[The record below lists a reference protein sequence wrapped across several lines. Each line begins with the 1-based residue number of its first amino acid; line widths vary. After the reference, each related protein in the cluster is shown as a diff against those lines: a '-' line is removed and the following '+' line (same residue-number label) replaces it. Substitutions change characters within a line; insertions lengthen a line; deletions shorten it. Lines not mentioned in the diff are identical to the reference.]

1 MSFRGMITRTLLR
14 LPDSL
19 LVRLSGG
26 EPMEIRGHRL
36 DARLQFLHH
45 AAKSRPSMPELGVE
59 RARAGVDQFMA
70 SIASDPE
77 PGVAWEG
84 FRLSSE
90 GRSIGARVYRP
101 DGQDGDLPMIVFY
114 HMGGGVIMGLETV
127 HAFCA
132 LLAARTKTA
141 VLSVDYKLAPEHR
154 FPAGLEDAIAAYEW
168 ALANAGR
175 FGAAE
180 GRAAVGGD
188 SMGGLFAT
196 VVCQEMAREDKP
208 QPVLQLLIYPATD
221 LSEPMPSHE
230 TYGHIQHLP
239 IEAMEWFADL
249 YLPEGAARDNPRIS
263 PAQTQTLEGL
273 APAFIYTAGFDAIRD
288 HGTRYAQQLKG
299 EMVRVKQTTF
309 ETLAHGF
316 TAYMGVC
323 PAARA
328 ACEQIA
334 EDMAVALRK

>member
-114 HMGGGVIMGLETV
+114 HMGGGVIMGL
-127 HAFCA
+127 
-132 LLAARTKTA
+132 
-141 VLSVDYKLAPEHR
+141 
-154 FPAGLEDAIAAYEW
+154 
-168 ALANAGR
+168 
-175 FGAAE
+175 
-180 GRAAVGGD
+180 
-188 SMGGLFAT
+188 
-196 VVCQEMAREDKP
+196 
-208 QPVLQLLIYPATD
+208 
-221 LSEPMPSHE
+221 
-230 TYGHIQHLP
+230 
-239 IEAMEWFADL
+239 
-249 YLPEGAARDNPRIS
+249 
-263 PAQTQTLEGL
+263 
-273 APAFIYTAGFDAIRD
+273 
-288 HGTRYAQQLKG
+288 
-299 EMVRVKQTTF
+299 
-309 ETLAHGF
+309 
-316 TAYMGVC
+316 
-323 PAARA
+323 
-328 ACEQIA
+328 
-334 EDMAVALRK
+334 